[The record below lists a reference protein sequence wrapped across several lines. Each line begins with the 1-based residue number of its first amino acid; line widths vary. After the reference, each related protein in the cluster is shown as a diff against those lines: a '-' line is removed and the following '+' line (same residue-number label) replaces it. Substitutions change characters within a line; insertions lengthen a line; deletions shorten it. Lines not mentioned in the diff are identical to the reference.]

1 MSPWPSRRSAAL
13 GGGGTAGALAASLG
27 VLVAQARM
35 ARRAIGPQR
44 GVPPYQDGRF
54 GPTTGTSLRLA
65 IIGDSVAAG
74 LGAETAAETVAGA
87 LVRGVAAASHR
98 PVSMINHAVVGAR
111 SADLERQVTRC
122 LSARPHVAIII
133 IGANDVT
140 HLVPHHLAA
149 QRLALAIERL
159 SAAGIKVVVGTCPDL
174 GTVRPVGPPLR
185 WVARELSRS
194 LAAVQRRAAT
204 RSGARV
210 VHLYDLLGPEFTAHA
225 EAMFGPDR
233 FHPSALGYRRIAA
246 HLLPPVLDAMGLTST
261 RPRRLELTAS
271 VPRVGGPDVAPV
283 LAT

>member
-1 MSPWPSRRSAAL
+1 MIPRPSLRSAAL
-13 GGGGTAGALAASLG
+13 GSGGMAGAAAASLG
-27 VLVAQARM
+27 VLVAQARL

-65 IIGDSVAAG
+65 LLGDSVAAG
-74 LGAETAAETVAGA
+74 LGAQTAADTVAGA
-87 LVRGVAAASHR
+87 LVRGVAASSRR

-122 LSARPHVAIII
+122 LSARPHVAVII

-149 QRLALAIERL
+149 QRLALAIDRL
-159 SAAGIKVVVGTCPDL
+159 SAVGTVVVVGPCPDL

-194 LAAVQRRAAT
+194 LAAVQRRAAA

-210 VHLYDLLGPEFTAHA
+210 VHLYDLLGPEFEVHA
-225 EAMFGPDR
+225 EAMFGPDL
-233 FHPSALGYRRIAA
+233 FHPSALGYRRIGA
-246 HLLPPVLDAMGLTST
+246 HLLPPVLDALGLPSA
-261 RPRRLELTAS
+261 RPRLELAAP
-271 VPRVGGPDVAPV
+271 VPRVGGPDLPPG